1 MLSITF
7 TVNKCGGSC
16 NNIDDPYAWV
26 CVPNKSKT
34 INIKIFN
41 VMSRINETKFIDR
54 HELCQSKCI
63 SNENVCNLIKKMES
77 Q

>member
-1 MLSITF
+1 
-7 TVNKCGGSC
+7 
-16 NNIDDPYAWV
+16 
-26 CVPNKSKT
+26 
-34 INIKIFN
+34 
-41 VMSRINETKFIDR
+41 MSRINETKFIDR